1 MTFDDAVELVK
12 QWPKDRSVPRKLK
25 AGIDGAKGFDKVL
38 MGNLVEAL
46 TVASTSKAD
55 FELIETYFD

>member
-12 QWPKDRSVPRKLK
+12 GWPKDRAVPRKLK
-25 AGIDGAKGFDKVL
+25 AGIAAAKGLDREL
-38 MGNLVEAL
+38 MGQLVESL
-46 TVASTSKAD
+46 TVSAESKAD